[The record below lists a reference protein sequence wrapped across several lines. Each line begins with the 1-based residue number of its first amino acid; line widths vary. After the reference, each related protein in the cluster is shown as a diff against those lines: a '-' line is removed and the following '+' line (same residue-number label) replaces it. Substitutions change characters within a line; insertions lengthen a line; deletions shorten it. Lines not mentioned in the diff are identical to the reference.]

1 MTVSGGEKMKNW
13 IKRRSLLLLIVA
25 AIALMLQACGTQE
38 DGEPSG
44 ELSLINEDNQEVS
57 LTNKDRATV
66 LFHFT
71 EVG

>member
-1 MTVSGGEKMKNW
+1 MQIKMNLKL
-13 IKRRSLLLLIVA
+13 ILSLLA
-25 AIALMLQACGTQE
+25 AFVVLTGCGSSS
-38 DGEPSG
+38 DEPPE
-44 ELSLINEDNQEVS
+44 ELSLLNENGETVS